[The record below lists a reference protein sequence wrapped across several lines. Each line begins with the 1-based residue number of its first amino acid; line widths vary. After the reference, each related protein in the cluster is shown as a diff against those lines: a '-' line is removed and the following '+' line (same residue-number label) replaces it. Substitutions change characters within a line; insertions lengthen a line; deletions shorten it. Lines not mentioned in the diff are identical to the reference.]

1 LEQAYRYRRE
11 LGPLDSRARELGRR
25 AGELL
30 GRAGERAVSRLDVTA
45 AINLLDRALAVLPD
59 GHPGQKALQLALC
72 DALAEA
78 GELQRGTRILIQVA
92 AAAAAT
98 NDLTI
103 AWRARI
109 QLALMQQRTNTM
121 SSDDALRLVEEAV
134 AALTPIGDDAGLA
147 IAWQLA
153 GQVQNL
159 LGGMDELRAVM
170 QRALGHARRAGNV
183 RLETESVFWIGQSAF
198 FGNRSLSQSM
208 DICSDL
214 VDAAQTPLQR
224 AHARFWLAAIRGVS
238 GELSD
243 ARLELEEARR
253 TYHELGLETLRAGT
267 AMACALV
274 ELHAGDPVLAEEILR
289 EGDAVLEAAGEKG
302 FRCTLLAY
310 LSEALYQQGRYEE
323 AERVV
328 AESEAISSPE
338 DAVNLLLLATLKAR
352 LFARRRDYVRAEQA
366 AREAVATAGD
376 SKFRFA
382 LEDALMGLAEILLLA
397 GRGEEARRPTQ
408 QALELYERRGVV
420 PSAERARRFLAG
432 LPST

>member
-1 LEQAYRYRRE
+1 
-11 LGPLDSRARELGRR
+11 
-25 AGELL
+25 
-30 GRAGERAVSRLDVTA
+30 
-45 AINLLDRALAVLPD
+45 VLPD
-59 GHPGQKALQLALC
+59 GHPGQNALQLALC
-72 DALAEA
+72 DALADA
-78 GELQRGTRILIQVA
+78 GELERGTRILTQVA
-92 AAAAAT
+92 EDAAAS
-98 NDLTI
+98 NDTTI

-109 QLALMQQRTNTM
+109 QLALMQQRTNTI
-121 SSDDALRLVEEAV
+121 STEDALRLVEEALAV
-134 AALTPIGDDAGLA
+134 LTPIGDDAGLA

-153 GQVQNL
+153 GQVQNM
-159 LGGMDELRAVM
+159 LGDMDEVRAAM

-183 RLETESVFWIGQSAF
+183 RLETESVFWIGLSAF
-198 FGNRSLSQSM
+198 FSNRSLSQRM
-208 DICSDL
+208 TICSDL

-310 LSEALYQQGRYEE
+310 LGEALYQQGRYEE

-432 LPST
+432 LPSN